1 MIQSLLKALDLLEA
15 FSIRHARYTLAD
27 LAERTGYP
35 KTTIHTILKT
45 LESRGYVERVGDAY
59 ALGSAVISL
68 SQSAIANVEIR
79 DRAAP
84 LLRKMADELGESVY
98 LTIPGKANIL
108 YIYAIE
114 STQRLEARSAIGDV
128 AYYHST
134 AVGKAILAYL
144 PTDRVDEILDA
155 VGQPRR
161 TPSTITD
168 REQLFRELELIH
180 CRGFSTDHSE
190 NEPET
195 YCVGAPVFD
204 ASHEV
209 VGSCSVS
216 GNTPKIVGEELDRH
230 AEVIVST
237 ADAISRRLGYM
248 PPRDQLTR
256 LRSPQ
261 KRPQPVE

>member
-1 MIQSLLKALDLLEA
+1 MIQSLLKAVDLLEA
-15 FSIRHARYTLAD
+15 FSIRNSRYTLAE

-45 LESRGYVERVGDAY
+45 LESRGYVERVGESY

-68 SQSAIANVEIR
+68 SQAAIANVEIR

-84 LLRKMADELGESVY
+84 LLRQMADELGESVY
-98 LTIPGKANIL
+98 LTVPGKAHIL

-114 STQRLEARSAIGDV
+114 SSQRLEARSAIGDV

-134 AVGKAILAYL
+134 SVGKAILAHL
-144 PTDRVDEILDA
+144 PPERIEQILDS
-155 VGQPRR
+155 VGLPRR
-161 TPSTITD
+161 TPTTITS
-168 REQLFRELELIH
+168 RETLLEELERIKAQ
-180 CRGFSTDHSE
+180 GFSTDHSE

-204 ASHEV
+204 ASHRV

-216 GNTPKIVGEELDRH
+216 GNSPRIVADELERH
-230 AEVIVST
+230 AKVVVST
-237 ADAISRRLGYM
+237 ADAISKRLGYM
-248 PPRDQLTR
+248 PPRDKLTE
-256 LRSPQ
+256 LRAPQ
-261 KRPQPVE
+261 EQV